1 MRLATKTRNALGAKL
16 GWITGSPLLLFFAIV
31 VLATLPVLIIGLQSD
46 RVYVQSTIKAELA
59 ESANVSNLSAV
70 LIEEHFSQY
79 VTLLN
84 SYAIDAEL
92 RRQWQARQMPAIQEH
107 MERALSLQQDAT
119 IVSIYD
125 VNGTLRAIAPHDPQL
140 IGQSF
145 AHRDWYKGVITRW
158 EPYVSEVYRPRAAP
172 QTLSVAVA
180 VPIKDDNGKAVGIIA
195 AAYSLQRISRWLPSS
210 GDRNIRVVDQ
220 KGQLLATPGIDVF
233 APPKD
238 LSGFD
243 VVKKV
248 LAGEEGSGV
257 LSHESGEGH
266 AGEGEFLV
274 TYKPIR
280 SFGWGVLTF
289 EPNQIMSERAGHL
302 RRQNILF
309 GLMVTLLA
317 VVSGWFIM
325 LLSRRQQKL
334 AGEVQS
340 LALSEERYRGLVEN
354 AVYGILRADETGFL
368 SVNPAFARMLGY
380 DTAAEVL
387 RLDPGKELWFEAQQ
401 RKQLF
406 AKYAEGVPYVDEEIT
421 LRRKDG
427 TPITV
432 HASGRASRDGEGKL
446 ILETI
451 VEDVTERRALE
462 RQLRQAQKMDAI
474 GRLAG
479 GVAHDFNNLLTVIA
493 GYTDLTAEALG
504 QQHPLRKELDE
515 VKKATARATSLTRQL
530 LAFSRQQV
538 LEPRVMDVNA
548 SIRSLDSMLQR
559 TLGERIKL
567 DMKLGES
574 APVKADPGQID
585 QVVLNLVLN
594 SRDALGEKSGRIGI
608 ETAVVELDD
617 AYAKEHLGVNPG
629 RYVMLA
635 VSDNGQGMDPETQAH
650 VFEPFFTTKPSDRG
664 TGLGLSTVYG
674 VVKQSGGHIWLYSEK
689 GVGTTFKVYLPI
701 ATGGVP
707 SAAPPPPV
715 STNARGRGTVLIVE
729 DEDGVRELTRQI
741 LSRAGYQVLLAAEP
755 GEALALFNEHAEE
768 ITLLLT
774 DVVLQNMSG
783 RELAQRIEGKSTK
796 IRVLY
801 MSGYT
806 DDAVLHNGVLNAG
819 AQFLQKPFTTET
831 LLRKVQ
837 EVLGA
842 R

>member
-1 MRLATKTRNALGAKL
+1 MRLANKIRNAPLL
-16 GWITGSPLLLFFAIV
+16 GWISDSPLALFFAIV
-31 VLATLPVLIIGLQSD
+31 VLATLPILIIAFQSD
-46 RVYVQSTIKAELA
+46 RLYMQSTVRSELA
-59 ESANVSNLSAV
+59 ESANISNLSSV

-125 VNGTLRAIAPHDPQL
+125 IDGTLRAIAPHDPQL
-140 IGQSF
+140 VGQSF
-145 AHRDWYKGVITRW
+145 AHRDWYKGLITRW

-172 QTLSVAVA
+172 QTLSIAVA

-195 AAYSLQRISRWLPSS
+195 AAYSLQRISRWLPTST
-210 GDRNIRVVDQ
+210 DRNIRVVDQ

-233 APPKD
+233 ASPQD
-238 LSGFD
+238 LSGHD

-248 LAGEEGSGV
+248 LAGEEGNG
-257 LSHESGEGH
+257 LFTHDPGAGH
-266 AGEGEFLV
+266 AGEGAFLV

-280 SFGWGVLTF
+280 SLGWGVLTF
-289 EPNQIMSERAGHL
+289 EPYRTVTERAGHL

-309 GLMVTLLA
+309 VLVVALLA
-317 VVSGWFIM
+317 IVSGWFIM

-334 AGEVQS
+334 VSEVQA
-340 LALSEERYRGLVEN
+340 LAHSEERYRTLVEN
-354 AVYGILRADETGFL
+354 AVYGILRADEKGFL
-368 SVNPAFARMLGY
+368 NVNPAFAKMLGY
-380 DTAAEVL
+380 DTADEVL
-387 RLDPGKELWFEAQQ
+387 RLDPAKELWFDPQQ

-406 AKYAEGVPYVDEEIT
+406 AKYAQGLSFIDEELT
-421 LRRKDG
+421 VRRKDG
-427 TPITV
+427 TAITL
-432 HASGRASRDGEGKL
+432 HASGRASRDENGRL

-451 VEDVTERRALE
+451 VEDVSERRALE

-493 GYTDLTAEALG
+493 GYTDLTVEALG
-504 QQHPLRKELDE
+504 EQHPLRKELDE

-538 LEPRVMDVNA
+538 LEPRVMDINA
-548 SIRSLDSMLQR
+548 SIRSLESMLQR
-559 TLGERIKL
+559 ALGERIKL
-567 DMKLGES
+567 EMKLGDN

-594 SRDALGEKSGRIGI
+594 SRDALGDKSGRIGI
-608 ETAVVELDD
+608 ETQVVDLDD

-650 VFEPFFTTKPSDRG
+650 VFEPFFTTKSSDRG

-674 VVKQSGGHIWLYSEK
+674 IVKQSGGHIWLYSEK
-689 GVGTTFKVYLPI
+689 GVGTTFKVYLPL
-701 ATGGVP
+701 AGAVAQP
-707 SAAPPPPV
+707 VAPPAPTRAV
-715 STNARGRGTVLIVE
+715 RGRGTVLIVE
-729 DEDGVRELTRQI
+729 DEEGVRELTRQI
-741 LSRAGYQVLLAAEP
+741 LSRAGYKVLLAAEP
-755 GEALALFNEHAEE
+755 GEALALFNEHADE

-783 RELAQRIEGKSTK
+783 RELAQRIEAKSAMVR
-796 IRVLY
+796 ILY

-806 DDAVLHNGVLNAG
+806 DDAVLHNGVLTAG

-831 LLRKVQ
+831 LLRKVE
-837 EVLGA
+837 EVLGK